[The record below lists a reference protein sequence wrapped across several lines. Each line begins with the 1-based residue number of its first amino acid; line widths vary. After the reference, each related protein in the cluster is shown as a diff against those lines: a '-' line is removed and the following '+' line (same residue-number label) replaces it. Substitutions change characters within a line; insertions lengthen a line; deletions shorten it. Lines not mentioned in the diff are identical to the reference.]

1 MSDKPYYIRK
11 GNPLRSKLRGVVGKI
26 VEIDEKARRVSLQD
40 HDGNITAGI
49 AWTDVMPVQE
59 EAPKA
64 ARYVESEIPP
74 VDWFDQSQIAAE
86 RTANDPVHAR
96 KLDPSMIC
104 RLGAT
109 VAYQTGVLAYAYVNA
124 DNPAAIRTAIDRVL
138 PARRRSK
145 GGA

>member
-11 GNPLRSKLRGVVGKI
+11 GNPLRSKLRGVAGKV
-26 VEIDEKARRVSLQD
+26 VEIDEKARTVALQD
-40 HDGNITAGI
+40 HDGIITAAI
-49 AWTDVMPVQE
+49 AWVDLAPIGE
-59 EAPKA
+59 PEPKA

-74 VDWFDQSQIAAE
+74 VDWFDQGQLAAE
-86 RTANDPVHAR
+86 RVANDPVHAR

-109 VAYQTGVLAYAYVNA
+109 VAYQAGVLAYAYVNA
-124 DNPAAIRTAIDRVL
+124 DNPAAIRAAIDRVL
-138 PARRRSK
+138 PARRRNK